1 MKMKT
6 SKLLGSFAA
15 FFVLLIAACQNRDS
29 NLPTPPEGSL
39 PKYRVTDF
47 AAPEQCA
54 SCHPNHYNEWRSSMH
69 AYAFVDPVFFAMHER
84 GQKETGGK
92 LDQFC
97 AKCHGPIASPTANT
111 YHQSG
116 YDAGFERSE
125 ICGVCHEVRNDLGV
139 KIEETFGEWTRAALA
154 GMSFQCQ
161 NCHMRTYAGQAATT
175 GPQRA
180 KLHHHYFAG
189 V

>member
-47 AAPEQCA
+47 AAPEECA

-69 AYAFVDPVFFAMHER
+69 AYALVDPVFFAMHER

-97 AKCHGPIASPTANT
+97 IKCHSPIASLTGETPPFFNRNDLAPISQHGVQCEVCHTMTRINQRENADFELTPGNTKYGPIATPTANT
-111 YHQSG
+111 YHQSA
-116 YDAGFERSE
+116 YNAAFERSE
-125 ICGVCHEVRNDLGV
+125 VCGVC
-139 KIEETFGEWTRAALA
+139 
-154 GMSFQCQ
+154 
-161 NCHMRTYAGQAATT
+161 
-175 GPQRA
+175 
-180 KLHHHYFAG
+180 
-189 V
+189 